1 MSLDQKILELR
12 LLLKDS
18 SVGQVSIAKCA
29 AKLQAFGKNVN
40 DQAALEGFLREILLY
55 QLEYEKTSNS
65 FNALDRQD
73 LEYANLES
81 KIVQDIAAAK
91 ANIQQLEE
99 ELQQQQIIRAHRIE
113 CEHLATEVNK
123 LPSRSTL
130 KRKIDAVNHTLDNTK
145 ASIELVES
153 EINTKQAQFA
163 NVALAI
169 AELQKKPVSAVE
181 EDNKP
186 TEGEEDNAEEEE
198 GDDSRGARNQERDS
212 ENQPEAA
219 EVELDEDGNPIEADD
234 AEGAEGDAENE
245 AAEENKDMEEGE
257 EMIQS

>member
-1 MSLDQKILELR
+1 MSLDPKILELR

-40 DQAALEGFLREILLY
+40 DKAALEGFLREILMY

-65 FNALDRQD
+65 FSALDRQD
-73 LEYANLES
+73 SEYADLES
-81 KIVQDIAAAK
+81 KIEQDIAAAK

-99 ELQQQQIIRAHRIE
+99 ELQQQQTLRTHRIE

-130 KRKIDAVNHTLDNTK
+130 KRKIDAVNQTLDNTK
-145 ASIELVES
+145 ASIELVEN
-153 EINTKQAQFA
+153 EINTKQSQFI

-169 AELQKKPVSAVE
+169 AELQKKPLIVVE

-186 TEGEEDNAEEEE
+186 AEGEEVDAEEEE

-212 ENQPEAA
+212 ENQPEA
-219 EVELDEDGNPIEADD
+219 EVELDEDGNPIATDE
-234 AEGAEGDAENE
+234 AEGDAENE
-245 AAEENKDMEEGE
+245 AAEDNKDLEDGE
-257 EMIQS
+257 EMNEN

>member
-1 MSLDQKILELR
+1 MSLDPKILELR

-40 DQAALEGFLREILLY
+40 DKAALEGFLREILMY

-65 FNALDRQD
+65 FSALDRQD
-73 LEYANLES
+73 SEYADLES
-81 KIVQDIAAAK
+81 KIEQDIAAAK

-99 ELQQQQIIRAHRIE
+99 ELQQQQTLRTHRIE

-130 KRKIDAVNHTLDNTK
+130 KRKIDAVNQTLDNTK
-145 ASIELVES
+145 ASIELVEN
-153 EINTKQAQFA
+153 EINTKQSQFI

-169 AELQKKPVSAVE
+169 AELQKKPLIVVE

-186 TEGEEDNAEEEE
+186 AEGDEVDAEEEE
-198 GDDSRGARNQERDS
+198 GDDSREARNQERDS
-212 ENQPEAA
+212 ENQPEA
-219 EVELDEDGNPIEADD
+219 EVELDEDGNPIATDE
-234 AEGAEGDAENE
+234 AEGDAENE
-245 AAEENKDMEEGE
+245 AAEDNKDLEDGE
-257 EMIQS
+257 EMNEN